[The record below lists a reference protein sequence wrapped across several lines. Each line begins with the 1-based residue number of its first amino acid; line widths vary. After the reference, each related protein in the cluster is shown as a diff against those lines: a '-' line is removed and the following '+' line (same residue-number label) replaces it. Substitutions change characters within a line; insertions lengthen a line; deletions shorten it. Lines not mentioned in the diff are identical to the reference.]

1 MSTKSEEILREI
13 LTLPPAER
21 AELAENILTSL
32 EASDPE
38 IEKLWAVEAEA
49 RVAAFERNEIEAIDA
64 DDVFAEID
72 RQKML

>member
-32 EASDPE
+32 ESLDPE

-49 RVAAFERNEIEAIDA
+49 RVAAFERGEIEAIDA

>member
-1 MSTKSEEILREI
+1 MSTRTGEILREI

-32 EASDPE
+32 ESLDPE
-38 IEKLWAVEAEA
+38 IEKLWAAESEA
-49 RVAAFERNEIEAIDA
+49 RVEAFERNEIEAIDA

-72 RQKML
+72 RQKMP